1 MDNPASRSNRAFRP
15 TVIPMRSLSLFS
27 PVFSRLA
34 VLVLGLLS
42 TALPA
47 AVAPDSTSDLRLAV
61 LVTRHGVRSPIYGDD
76 VLGKFSLEAWPKW
89 SVPVGYLTPHGGKQ
103 MELMGAYYL
112 ARYRAEGLL
121 TGDPKVDDGRV
132 YFRSDSDQRTIRT
145 AEYIAEGM
153 LPGIKIEPHARALD
167 TTDPMYRAAMV
178 PVGHPDLDLAVA
190 NVLGRLGG
198 DAATLNEACARDL
211 AKVRQ
216 VLLGDGPVPAGKVD
230 LRDQPTLVERGT
242 RDHTVNLRGP
252 VRTAMQV
259 VDNIMLEYAE
269 GMPMDQVGWG
279 RITRAELT
287 EVLRLHSLYFELT
300 QGSPYSARV
309 QGSNLASHILKTL
322 RQAATGQPDP
332 AAFGSPSHRVVMLV
346 GHDSNIVNLG
356 GLLNMNWWLP
366 GSQRNPVTLG
376 GAMVF
381 ELRQRRADHQFVVR
395 AYYVTQS
402 LDQTRNLEP
411 LTLDHPP
418 GCAPIF
424 IPGCSEKVPGYDAP
438 LDRFEAV
445 LNQAIDPAFVV
456 ADPN

>member
-1 MDNPASRSNRAFRP
+1 MRLFPLFRP
-15 TVIPMRSLSLFS
+15 AIN
-27 PVFSRLA
+27 RLA
-34 VLVLGLLS
+34 LLAIGLLAAS
-42 TALPA
+42 LPA
-47 AVAPDSTSDLRLAV
+47 AATPDPTSDLRLVV

-76 VLGKFSLEAWPKW
+76 VLGKFSAQAWPKW

-112 ARYRAEGLL
+112 ARYRAEGIL
-121 TGDPKVDDGRV
+121 TGDPQADRSRV

-145 AEYIAEGM
+145 AEYIAEGL
-153 LPGIKIEPHARALD
+153 LPGVKIEPHARALD
-167 TTDPMYRAAMV
+167 TVDPLYRAAML
-178 PVGHPDLDLAVA
+178 PIGRPDLDRAVA

-300 QGSPYSARV
+300 QGSPYSAQV
-309 QGSNLASHILKTL
+309 QGSNLASHILKTI
-322 RQAATGQPDP
+322 RQSATGQAEPG
-332 AAFGSPSHRVVMLV
+332 AFGSPEHRVVMLV

-356 GLLNMNWWLP
+356 GLLNLNWWLP

-376 GAMVF
+376 GALVF
-381 ELRQRRADHQFVVR
+381 ELRERRADRKFVVR

-418 GCAPIF
+418 GCAPIY
-424 IPGCSEKVPGYDAP
+424 IPGCSENVPGYDAP
-438 LDRFEAV
+438 LDKFETV
-445 LNQAIDPAFVV
+445 LNRAIDPAFVL